1 MRSLPSGLGHAKLT
15 RRGGVTGV
23 KDKGGRIR
31 ISEPGFVHHFY
42 PGPPRLFRIWPLTM
56 QLSIT
61 AGNKCGDKDHTGFGD
76 AYSRNTDTELQTL
89 GGARWIDRASGHTS
103 HHRLDE
109 VYHLRDLNRLRCDR
123 RHLASHDAA
132 IHEAETP
139 SNLEL
144 QPSLVVIAESCTARS
159 YIMPERKEPGPSPR
173 TAILQ
178 ATLSTIIR
186 TAV

>member
-89 GGARWIDRASGHTS
+89 GGARWIDRASGHTITAWMKFIIS
-103 HHRLDE
+103 GTLI
-109 VYHLRDLNRLRCDR
+109 VC
-123 RHLASHDAA
+123 AA
-132 IHEAETP
+132 IA
-139 SNLEL
+139 
-144 QPSLVVIAESCTARS
+144 VILRRTMRPYMRQKRRRIWSC
-159 YIMPERKEPGPSPR
+159 SP
-173 TAILQ
+173 AL
-178 ATLSTIIR
+178 L
-186 TAV
+186 